1 MFSSCIVSGLDGLKN
16 VTQTL
21 GSWLLAAMENEQ
33 AQVENPS
40 HVDVTKGQ
48 LVKKGFYVGLWVS
61 ASSSTHATAKQ
72 AEQTLMFHSR

>member
-1 MFSSCIVSGLDGLKN
+1 MECDLLGARCFSSCIVSGLDGLKN

-40 HVDVTKGQ
+40 HVDVAKGQ
-48 LVKKGFYVGLWVS
+48 LVKKWLYVRLVGERQQQ
-61 ASSSTHATAKQ
+61 HAHHGEKG
-72 AEQTLMFHSR
+72 